1 LEVMVCQKARH
12 CEARLSSSSAL
23 PRLSM
28 YCNLLDCPC
37 GTYVGAMITA
47 GRRLPARGGL
57 MCFNALPDV
66 VATTRYPGGGWC
78 NTGWVAGS
86 TVREV

>member
-1 LEVMVCQKARH
+1 
-12 CEARLSSSSAL
+12 
-23 PRLSM
+23 
-28 YCNLLDCPC
+28 
-37 GTYVGAMITA
+37 
-47 GRRLPARGGL
+47 